1 MIEREWSKLDFL
13 LHVIVLCPPTNHR
26 SDLRSDLG
34 LMTENFCSDTHT
46 MKKRTD
52 SRRSMQKDIKD
63 KITIP
68 RETRETRETH
78 Q

>member
-1 MIEREWSKLDFL
+1 MVFDTHKR
-13 LHVIVLCPPTNHR
+13 N
-26 SDLRSDLG
+26 
-34 LMTENFCSDTHT
+34 THT

-52 SRRSMQKDIKD
+52 SRRSMQKDIKE